1 MPKRK
6 ALFSIVLSPIEQSF
20 LLHRNALQ
28 DRVMGNVNANSKNGE
43 GRYWTEAQEQA
54 RDYLLKECL
63 PRGIALCM
71 YTTASLSLLKSGT
84 KLRMSA
90 ISHSQGILQSEAPI
104 LFTPWGL
111 AQASPEQVLDRG
123 DIELEERN
131 SRPWKATLLNGKK
144 QGLTLEALFQFP
156 FHSFL
161 NPFTLLSI

>member
-104 LFTPWGL
+104 LFTPWGD
-111 AQASPEQVLDRG
+111 SPKRE
-123 DIELEERN
+123 
-131 SRPWKATLLNGKK
+131 KATLLNGKK